1 MDVKCHKEKLA
12 SFCRRCG
19 NFFDTN
25 PATSRHKPKLAVT
38 FSKELQAVDGLD
50 VSNDR
55 EEMHPPSLCRC
66 CILKLERFKKSRN
79 RNDRQLKFP
88 GDKGKCC
95 VFLTHDSYVKEG
107 SCPICFFNLRQSPR
121 KKGPMNLTTA
131 PLQVEMP
138 VRIQRE
144 LQLGVKRNLLLL
156 DRSLPVQLKL
166 WFGLVEI
173 VLALVW

>member
-19 NFFDTN
+19 TFFDTN

-50 VSNDR
+50 VSNDS

-107 SCPICFFNLRQSPR
+107 SCPICCFNLRQSPR
-121 KKGPMNLTTA
+121 KKRPHEPDNSPSASGNASENKIHEQCPSGKKNC
-131 PLQVEMP
+131 
-138 VRIQRE
+138 
-144 LQLGVKRNLLLL
+144 
-156 DRSLPVQLKL
+156 S
-166 WFGLVEI
+166 
-173 VLALVW
+173 

>member
-25 PATSRHKPKLAVT
+25 PATSRHKLKLAVT

-50 VSNDR
+50 VSNDS

-95 VFLTHDSYVKEG
+95 VFLTHDSYVKER
-107 SCPICFFNLRQSPR
+107 SCPICCFNLR
-121 KKGPMNLTTA
+121 
-131 PLQVEMP
+131 
-138 VRIQRE
+138 
-144 LQLGVKRNLLLL
+144 
-156 DRSLPVQLKL
+156 
-166 WFGLVEI
+166 
-173 VLALVW
+173 